1 MIPLEQLLDGLD
13 VEVEEWGRDTTPTVR
28 YMHGGSAA
36 LALAGGAVV
45 RFSKDSVTVV
55 PARRRW
61 PPQGDGVSSDAWGR
75 TTDPDAMIACARI
88 RATYH
93 GGVGVFDHMDEPL
106 VETFVA
112 NDPLRGSFDDL
123 CGEIVSRKPGARAM
137 VESLARRCL
146 ILLLRRCFE
155 RPERLGSWLA
165 PLEDVR
171 LSRAVGA
178 MQAGP
183 EQAFTLSALA
193 EVAGMSRSVFA
204 VRFARALGESPME
217 FLKTLRLARA
227 AHLLLRTDLPVKNI
241 ASRVGYS
248 SRSSFTRAFLARYGA
263 APARFRTTAAD
274 PPAHLTPAGGVDG
287 AVSQRATA
295 VAARRWWPRAS

>member
-1 MIPLEQLLDGLD
+1 VIPLEQLLDGLD
-13 VEVEEWGRDTTPTVR
+13 VEVEEWDRDTTPTVHYTR
-28 YMHGGSAA
+28 GRSGV

-55 PARRRW
+55 PARRRTR
-61 PPQGDGVSSDAWGR
+61 PPDGNDAPDDGLRVR
-75 TTDPDAMIACARI
+75 TTEPDVVTACARI

-93 GGVGVFDHMDEPL
+93 GAVGVFDHLDEPL
-106 VETFVA
+106 VETFVTD
-112 NDPLRGSFDDL
+112 DPLRSSLEEL
-123 CGEIVSRKPGARAM
+123 CSEIVARKPGSRAM

-146 ILLLRRCFE
+146 ILLLRRWFE
-155 RPERLGSWLA
+155 HTERRGSWLA
-165 PLEDVR
+165 PLEDAR

-183 EQAFTLSALA
+183 EQAFTLSTLA

-204 VRFARALGESPME
+204 ERFVTALGESPME
-217 FLKTLRLARA
+217 FLKTLRLGRA
-227 AHLLLRTDLPVKNI
+227 THLLLRTDLPVKNI

-274 PPAHLTPAGGVDG
+274 PAAHLTAVPATG
-287 AVSQRATA
+287 
-295 VAARRWWPRAS
+295 